1 MLKHDHFDAR
11 LFVNVLDIKRRGV
24 MNRCIVNVANRGFI
38 QNSAIPQPFSL
49 QKTPVEFFGVPLY
62 DAHLLDADVGYV
74 LAACRGIVSDELYQ
88 AHFTRLAS
96 GNQAPTQVLKSFLEN
111 IAGLDSKSQDDCFD
125 AIVIQQETEE
135 GSLHVAKR
143 LREGKV
149 LLYA

>member
-1 MLKHDHFDAR
+1 
-11 LFVNVLDIKRRGV
+11 
-24 MNRCIVNVANRGFI
+24 MNRCIVNAANRGFI

-49 QKTPVEFFGVPLY
+49 QKTPVEFFGVPLG

-88 AHFTRLAS
+88 GHFTHFTS

-111 IAGLDSKSQDDCFD
+111 LAGLDSKSQDDCFD
-125 AIVIQQETEE
+125 AIVNILQENK
-135 GSLHVAKR
+135 GSMHVVKR

-149 LLYA
+149 ETCCTPDIRSM

>member
-1 MLKHDHFDAR
+1 
-11 LFVNVLDIKRRGV
+11 
-24 MNRCIVNVANRGFI
+24 MNRCIVYASNRGFI
-38 QNSAIPQPFSL
+38 QNATVPQPFPL
-49 QKTPVEFFGVPLY
+49 QKTPVEFFGVPLD

-74 LAACRGIVSDELYQ
+74 LAACRGFVSDEVYQ
-88 AHFTRLAS
+88 GHFTRFTS
-96 GNQAPTQVLKSFLEN
+96 GNQTRTQVLKSFLEN
-111 IAGLDSKSQDDCFD
+111 LAGLDSKSQDDCFD